1 MPENRQ
7 YGRAAISMIT
17 DSATTTGFRPE
28 TPAIELAIEGAHLG
42 RSPCAQRNSESA
54 AEGDSMNGLAIASI
68 STLVFTVIA
77 IAFISIQHHLDK
89 KASKLSKGT
98 SEDRMLAENLH
109 DISHQM
115 DSGKYLYRHL

>member
-1 MPENRQ
+1 
-7 YGRAAISMIT
+7 
-17 DSATTTGFRPE
+17 
-28 TPAIELAIEGAHLG
+28 
-42 RSPCAQRNSESA
+42 
-54 AEGDSMNGLAIASI
+54 MNGLAIASI